1 MRKQEYYYFD
11 MDGVLADFNNE
22 PNALARFKNEKGFF
36 ANLKPIAQNVE
47 FINAL
52 IKSGASVR
60 ILSASP
66 NEQADNDK
74 REWLAKYVP
83 ALKHNRIILIRVGQ
97 VKADYMQTQNGLLI
111 DDYKRNIKE
120 WLAKSPNNKAK
131 LVVNGV
137 IS

>member
-1 MRKQEYYYFD
+1 MKKPIYYYFD

-22 PNALARFKNEKGFF
+22 PNALNRFKVEKGFF
-36 ANLKPIAQNVE
+36 ANLKPIAKNVE

-60 ILSASP
+60 VLSASP

-83 ALKHNRIILIRVGQ
+83 ALKNNRIILIRNGQ
-97 VKADYMQTQNGLLI
+97 VKADFMQTKNGLLI

-120 WLAKSPNNKAK
+120 WLAKTPKNSAR
-131 LVVNGV
+131 LVVDG
-137 IS
+137 IIG